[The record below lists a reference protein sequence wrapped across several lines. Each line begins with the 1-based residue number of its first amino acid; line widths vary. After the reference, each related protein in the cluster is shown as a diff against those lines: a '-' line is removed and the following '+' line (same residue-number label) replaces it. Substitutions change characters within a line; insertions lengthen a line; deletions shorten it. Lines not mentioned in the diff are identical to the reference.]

1 MDARKHH
8 RRTGKDVR
16 WLTVSLSS
24 WPWIRTLLW
33 KPSNSLPSKR
43 CLPPAFLSHMIEA
56 FIYQR
61 RVRYAV
67 MSHVGP
73 EVVKLSNS
81 LPNPKDLEKAR
92 LALGSGQQ
100 RTPGMLPSPAGTAS
114 TNGTPN
120 NQETGTPNPT
130 NSESDSASSSQLP
143 APTLPPA
150 VTVPLTASV
159 PQPLIWDIRDVV
171 ESQNRAAVAMQ
182 TAHQHLT
189 LSGMR
194 EHFPRTFG
202 RMVYSTLTAQ
212 DEHEPD
218 MEDDDGELF
227 WPGQC
232 VTGDGLGW
240 LCNMGRAM
248 VKEFGNEF
256 GYKGMDGIIPKPDD
270 ERSMLLSSGFRS

>member
-1 MDARKHH
+1 
-8 RRTGKDVR
+8 
-16 WLTVSLSS
+16 
-24 WPWIRTLLW
+24 
-33 KPSNSLPSKR
+33 
-43 CLPPAFLSHMIEA
+43 MIEA

-73 EVVKLSNS
+73 EVFKLCKT
-81 LPNPKDLEKAR
+81 LPNPKDLEKVR
-92 LALGSGQQ
+92 SGSNNGQQ
-100 RTPGMLPSPAGTAS
+100 QTPGMLPSPAGTAS
-114 TNGTPN
+114 ANGTPN
-120 NQETGTPNPT
+120 NPDGGTPNPT
-130 NSESDSASSSQLP
+130 NAENDSTSSSQLP
-143 APTLPPA
+143 VPNLPP
-150 VTVPLTASV
+150 VVNVPLTAPV
-159 PQPLIWDIRDVV
+159 PQPLIWDIKDVV
-171 ESQNRAAVAMQ
+171 EAQNRAALAMNG
-182 TAHQHLT
+182 AHQHLT
-189 LSGMR
+189 LSAVR

-202 RMVYSTLTAQ
+202 RMVYSTLTAS

-270 ERSMLLSSGFRS
+270 ERRAVPRS